1 MNLLSYGSLII
12 SSLILLEM
20 KMNTRT
26 RNFISLASVALVA
39 GLAFTQL
46 NAEQMPKKDMMLD
59 DKGLAIATFAGGCF
73 WCTES
78 DFEKLPGVD
87 EVVSGYTAGHVENPT
102 YKQVSRGKTGHT
114 EAVQVH
120 YDPTIIT
127 YEDLLEGFWRQFD
140 PTDGEGSFVDRGS
153 QYRPGVYYNNEAE
166 KMAVDAAISMYESS
180 GRYDKPFAV
189 EVAPLDVFYPAED
202 YHQNYYS
209 KNPVRYKYYRYGSG
223 RDQYLEK
230 FWGDDLKYV
239 VEGPMK
245 DDAMGDKKMNDDT
258 TKVYTKPSDEE
269 LRARLTKLQYK
280 VTQKEGTEKPF
291 SNEYND
297 NKKPGIYVDIVSG
310 EPLFSSVDKFD
321 SGTGW
326 PSFTQPIGEKHIVT
340 KTEYKL
346 FLPRTEVRSAGA
358 DSHLGHVFNDGPA
371 PTGLRYCLNS
381 ASLKFVPE
389 DELMAQGYGQYVNLF
404 AAE

>member
-1 MNLLSYGSLII
+1 
-12 SSLILLEM
+12 
-20 KMNTRT
+20 MNTRT
-26 RNFISLASVALVA
+26 RNTISLASVAFVA

-87 EVVSGYTAGHVENPT
+87 EAISGYTAGHVENPT

-166 KMAVDAAISMYESS
+166 KMAVDAAIKMYEAS
-180 GRYDKPFAV
+180 GRYDKLFAV

-239 VEGPMK
+239 VKGPMK

-297 NKKPGIYVDIVSG
+297 NKKSGIYVDIVSG

-326 PSFTQPIGEKHIVT
+326 PSFTQPIDEKHIVT
-340 KTEYKL
+340 KTDYKM

-358 DSHLGHVFNDGPA
+358 DSHLGHVFKDGPA

-381 ASLKFVPE
+381 ASLKFVAE